1 MTVHVEV
8 TGITHRGLEHAGSN
22 STDSSGRIEDVQ
34 LENNNGDNVPANEAT
49 DHTAEPTSAGR
60 RDLNDPK
67 ATFDDL
73 PFKPQLT
80 EKAAKRANQTYKG
93 MILSVGFTLAILIP
107 LILLNPAPKEQAFKS
122 EVNLQQTAE
131 QTESIAGFKVFAP
144 DLGDDQYA
152 NFARWQ
158 ANNAQ
163 GVPYW
168 EFGVVTDDKNFV
180 WVRQAA
186 KANPTW
192 IALTTDTAVPTGTKT
207 IGSWKWEER
216 VKDQTTY
223 LITER
228 KDSTLIL
235 SSDTSKEDLENV
247 AKIAESTLN

>member
-1 MTVHVEV
+1 
-8 TGITHRGLEHAGSN
+8 
-22 STDSSGRIEDVQ
+22 VQ
-34 LENNNGDNVPANEAT
+34 LENNNGNNVPVNEPL
-49 DHTAEPTSAGR
+49 DQNAELDSAPR
-60 RDLNDPK
+60 RDLNDPE

-122 EVNLQQTAE
+122 DVNLAQTAE
-131 QTESIAGFKVFAP
+131 QTESIAGFKIFAP
-144 DLGDDQYA
+144 ELAEDEYA

-168 EFGVVTDDKNFV
+168 EFGVVSDDKNFV

-186 KANPTW
+186 KANQTW
-192 IALTTDTAVPTGTKT
+192 IALTTDAAVPTGTKT
-207 IGSWKWEER
+207 IGGWKWEER
-216 VKDQTTY
+216 VKDKTTY
-223 LITER
+223 LISER

-235 SSDTSKEDLENV
+235 STDTSTEELENV
-247 AKIAESTLN
+247 AKLAESTMN